1 MGSDA
6 PPVGG
11 RAVQRRIEV
20 KSRRRDELI
29 DLTARINR
37 EIQSSGLQ
45 AGLCHVSVLHTTA
58 SLVINE
64 NEPGLLGDLLK
75 TMDRLVPVDPA
86 YAHPDGNGH
95 AHIKA
100 TLLGSAQT
108 LSINAGR
115 LQLGTWQSV
124 LLVEFDGPRERTIA
138 VSLIPV

>member
-6 PPVGG
+6 LPVGG

-45 AGLCHVSVLHTTA
+45 TGLCHVSVLHTTA

-100 TLLGSAQT
+100 ALLGSAQT
-108 LSINAGR
+108 LPINEGR

>member
-6 PPVGG
+6 QPVGG
-11 RAVQRRIEV
+11 RAIQRRIEV
-20 KSRRRDELI
+20 KSRRRDEMI
-29 DLTARINR
+29 DLTTRINR

-45 AGLCHVSVLHTTA
+45 TGLCHLLVLHTTA
-58 SLVINE
+58 ALVINE
-64 NEPGLLGDLLK
+64 HEPGLLVDLLK

-108 LSINAGR
+108 LPINEGR
-115 LQLGTWQSV
+115 LHLGTWQSV
-124 LLVEFDGPRERTIA
+124 FLVEFDGPRERTIA
-138 VSLIPV
+138 VCLIPV

>member
-6 PPVGG
+6 QPVGG
-11 RAVQRRIEV
+11 RAFQRRIEV

-29 DLTARINR
+29 DLTARLNR
-37 EIQSSGLQ
+37 EIQASGIES
-45 AGLCHVSVLHTTA
+45 GLCHVSVLHTTA
-58 SLVINE
+58 ALVVNE
-64 NEPGLLGDLLK
+64 AEPGLLGDLLR
-75 TMDRLVPVDPA
+75 TMDRLVPVDPS

-108 LSINAGR
+108 LRISDGR
-115 LQLGTWQSV
+115 LLLGTWQSV
-124 LLVEFDGPRERTIA
+124 FLVEFDGPRERTIA